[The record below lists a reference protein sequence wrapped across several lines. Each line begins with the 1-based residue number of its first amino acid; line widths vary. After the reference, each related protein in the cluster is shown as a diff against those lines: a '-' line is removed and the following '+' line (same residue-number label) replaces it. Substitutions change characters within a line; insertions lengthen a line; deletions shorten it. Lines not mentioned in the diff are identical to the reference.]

1 MAAAEK
7 DTIIITATDSLKS
20 CCLLGHTT
28 SLSSSYVDL
37 KKFLFF
43 FGSSIGWES
52 FSRGSRLVVGL
63 VTSLFKIK
71 LFSLILI
78 LAYRFTPQ
86 LGMKTISSF
95 LEGLSLIMIF
105 FLFLKLSSKSFAAK
119 GFSICLLSSLL
130 SGLAPYSGS

>member
-7 DTIIITATDSLKS
+7 DTIIITAIDSLKS
-20 CCLLGHTT
+20 CCLFGHTT

-37 KKFLFF
+37 KKLFF
-43 FGSSIGWES
+43 FLGSLISGES
-52 FSRGSRLVVGL
+52 FLRGSLLVVGL
-63 VTSLFKIK
+63 VTRFFGIK
-71 LFSLILI
+71 LYTLIFI

-86 LGMKTISSF
+86 LGLKTISF
-95 LEGLSLIMIF
+95 LLAELSLIVIF
-105 FLFLKLSSKSFAAK
+105 FLFLNLSSKSFVAK